1 MGVGTHN
8 ARMEA
13 RTERLRIAQHMHV
26 ALRRWLGQG
35 IDLERMTDSERYAR
49 DVLLVCDASKDA
61 GLMELAQRYRAC
73 GVKPAHAS
81 LKRSS
86 SPPSVTWSPTA

>member
-1 MGVGTHN
+1 LGVGTHN

-61 GLMELAQRYRAC
+61 ALIELARRYRAC
-73 GVKPAHAS
+73 GMQAAHVS
-81 LKRSS
+81 PSRSS